1 MKKFKEL
8 KKTGDGTFGVVIKA
22 EDTQTHDLVAIKKM
36 KQKYHNFDEC
46 TNLREVKALL
56 KLQNHPNIVKLK
68 EIFLDNDTLCLVFE
82 FVEKSIYQM
91 YTQQKEMGKIIS
103 EDQIKS
109 IIYQVA
115 NGLSYMHKHGYFHR
129 DLKPENMLLTNNGIV
144 KIIDLGCAREIRSRP
159 PYTDYISTRWYRAPE
174 ILLKQANYNSPV
186 DIFALGCIMAELF
199 LNRPLFQGNSELE
212 QFNKILST
220 LGTFTQQ
227 EWPEGCRLVSQM
239 GLALAQFQ
247 PLQLQ
252 QLIPNAST
260 EAINL
265 LTQMIRWDPNK
276 RITAAQMLTHPFFYN
291 IEKIAP
297 SLIFEEQS
305 KQKEE
310 LKFFESHHKAKSY
323 SQKDEFQTQFQ
334 QKQQLQQ
341 KIKDE
346 DSNDLD
352 DILDFITTE
361 NKPMPSKLTTQSA
374 KTLDFNEYIPSSQT
388 LNRQPRNLQSSQLQE
403 QNKKE
408 NNSIYDFSHLQSFKP
423 NKQPNL
429 NSKYQ

>member
-1 MKKFKEL
+1 MKKFREL

-22 EDTQTHDLVAIKKM
+22 ENMQSHDLVAIKKM
-36 KQKYHNFDEC
+36 KQKYHNFEEC
-46 TNLREVKALL
+46 TNLREVKALM

-68 EIFLDNDTLCLVFE
+68 ELFLDNDTLCLVFE
-82 FVEKSIYQM
+82 FVDKSIYQM
-91 YTQQKEMGKIIS
+91 YIQQKEMGKTIP

-109 IIYQVA
+109 LIYQVA

-129 DLKPENMLLTNNGIV
+129 DLKPENLLVSNNGVV

-159 PYTDYISTRWYRAPE
+159 PYTDYIATRWYRAPE

-220 LGTFTQQ
+220 LGTFTQL
-227 EWPEGCRLVSQM
+227 EWPEGSRLVSQM

-260 EAINL
+260 EALNL

-276 RITAAQMLTHPFFYN
+276 RITATQMLTHPFFYN

-297 SLIFEEQS
+297 PIIFEEQIKS
-305 KQKEE
+305 KDE
-310 LKFFESHHKAKSY
+310 LKFPEMEKKSKSY
-323 SQKDEFQTQFQ
+323 SQKEEPQNQFK
-334 QKQQLQQ
+334 QKQFVQQ
-341 KIKDE
+341 QPQED

-361 NKPMPSKLTTQSA
+361 NKPLPSKQSTQSS
-374 KTLDFNEYIPSSQT
+374 KSLEYGEYIPSIPQ
-388 LNRQPRNLQSSQLQE
+388 NRQPRNLQSSQLQE
-403 QNKKE
+403 QQKKDN

-423 NKQPNL
+423 AKMPNT
-429 NSKYQ
+429 NSKY

>member
-159 PYTDYISTRWYRAPE
+159 PYTDYIATRWYRAPE

-297 SLIFEEQS
+297 SLIFEEQN
-305 KQKEE
+305 KQKDE

-323 SQKDEFQTQFQ
+323 SQKDEFQTQFK

-341 KIKDE
+341 KIKDD

>member
-1 MKKFKEL
+1 MKKFREL

-22 EDTQTHDLVAIKKM
+22 EDTLTHDLVAIKKM

-46 TNLREVKALL
+46 TNLKEVKALL

-91 YTQQKEMGKIIS
+91 YTQQKEMGKTIS
-103 EDQIKS
+103 QDQIKS

-129 DLKPENMLLTNNGIV
+129 DLKPENMLLTNDGVV

-159 PYTDYISTRWYRAPE
+159 PYTDYIATRWYRAPE

-227 EWPEGCRLVSQM
+227 EWPEGTRLVSQM

-252 QLIPNAST
+252 QMIPNAST

-265 LTQMIRWDPNK
+265 LAQMIRWDPNK

-297 SLIFEEQS
+297 TLIFEEQS
-305 KQKEE
+305 KSKDDP
-310 LKFFESHHKAKSY
+310 KPFESKHKAKSQN
-323 SQKDEFQTQFQ
+323 QKEEIQTQFKP
-334 QKQQLQQ
+334 KQQYLQQ
-341 KIKDE
+341 IKDD

-374 KTLDFNEYIPSSQT
+374 KTLDFSEFIPT
-388 LNRQPRNLQSSQLQE
+388 QPPNKQFKNLQSSQLQE

-429 NSKYQ
+429 NSKY

>member
-1 MKKFKEL
+1 MKKFREL

-91 YTQQKEMGKIIS
+91 YTQQKEMGKTIS

-129 DLKPENMLLTNNGIV
+129 DLKPENMLVTNNGVV

-159 PYTDYISTRWYRAPE
+159 PYTDYIATRWYRAPE
-174 ILLKQANYNSPV
+174 ILLKQVNYNSPV

-220 LGTFTQQ
+220 LGTFTQT

-276 RITAAQMLTHPFFYN
+276 RITATQMLTHPFFYN

-297 SLIFEEQS
+297 SLIFEEQIKS
-305 KQKEE
+305 KDE
-310 LKFFESHHKAKSY
+310 LKFFESDNKNKSY
-323 SQKDEFQTQFQ
+323 SQRDEPHTQFKQKQQFQ
-334 QKQQLQQ
+334 QQ
-341 KIKDE
+341 IKDD

-361 NKPMPSKLTTQSA
+361 NKPIPSKLTTQSA
-374 KTLDFNEYIPSSQT
+374 KTLDFGEYIPTQP
-388 LNRQPRNLQSSQLQE
+388 LNRQTRNLQSSQLQE
-403 QNKKE
+403 QHKKD

-423 NKQPNL
+423 NKQPNI
-429 NSKYQ
+429 NSKY

>member
-1 MKKFKEL
+1 MKKFREL

-129 DLKPENMLLTNNGIV
+129 DLKPENMLVTNNGVV

-159 PYTDYISTRWYRAPE
+159 PYTDYIATRWYRAPE

-227 EWPEGCRLVSQM
+227 EWPEGGRLVSQM

-276 RITAAQMLTHPFFYN
+276 RITATQMLTHPFFYN

-297 SLIFEEQS
+297 SLIFEEQIKS
-305 KQKEE
+305 KDE
-310 LKFFESHHKAKSY
+310 LKFFESDHKTKSY
-323 SQKDEFQTQFQ
+323 SQKDEIQTQFK
-334 QKQQLQQ
+334 QKQQFKQQ
-341 KIKDE
+341 IKDD

-352 DILDFITTE
+352 DIIDFITTE

-374 KTLDFNEYIPSSQT
+374 KTLDFGEYTPSQT
-388 LNRQPRNLQSSQLQE
+388 LNRQPRNLQTSQLQE
-403 QNKKE
+403 QQKKD

-423 NKQPNL
+423 TKQSNI
-429 NSKYQ
+429 NSKY

>member
-1 MKKFKEL
+1 MKKFREL

-22 EDTQTHDLVAIKKM
+22 ENMQSHDLVAIKKM
-36 KQKYHNFDEC
+36 KQKYHNFEEC
-46 TNLREVKALL
+46 TNLREVKALM

-68 EIFLDNDTLCLVFE
+68 ELFLDNDTLCLVFE
-82 FVEKSIYQM
+82 FVDKSIYQM
-91 YTQQKEMGKIIS
+91 YIQQKEMGKTIP

-109 IIYQVA
+109 LIYQVA

-129 DLKPENMLLTNNGIV
+129 DLKPENLLVSNNGVV

-159 PYTDYISTRWYRAPE
+159 PYTDYIATRWYRAPE

-220 LGTFTQQ
+220 LGTFTQL
-227 EWPEGCRLVSQM
+227 EWPEGSRLVSQM

-260 EAINL
+260 EALNL

-276 RITAAQMLTHPFFYN
+276 RITATQMLTHPFFYN

-297 SLIFEEQS
+297 PIIFEEQIKS
-305 KQKEE
+305 KDE
-310 LKFFESHHKAKSY
+310 LKFPEMEKKSKSY
-323 SQKDEFQTQFQ
+323 SQKEEPQNQFK
-334 QKQQLQQ
+334 QKQFAQQ
-341 KIKDE
+341 QPLED

-361 NKPMPSKLTTQSA
+361 NKPLPSKQSTQSS
-374 KTLDFNEYIPSSQT
+374 KSLEYGEYVPSIPQ
-388 LNRQPRNLQSSQLQE
+388 NRQPRNLQSSQLQE
-403 QNKKE
+403 QQKKDN

-423 NKQPNL
+423 AKMPNT
-429 NSKYQ
+429 NSKY